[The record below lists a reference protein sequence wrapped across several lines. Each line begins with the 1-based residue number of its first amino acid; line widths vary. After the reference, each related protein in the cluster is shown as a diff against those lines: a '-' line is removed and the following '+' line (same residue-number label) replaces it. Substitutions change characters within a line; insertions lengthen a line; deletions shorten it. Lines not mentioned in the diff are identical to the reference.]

1 MTASSAAKQIIR
13 TTCPRDCYDA
23 CGIAVVTAPDGRIKV
38 LGDPDHAV
46 SRGALCG
53 KCAIAY
59 NGAYL
64 DPKARLSRPMRRI
77 GPKGSGQYKAVTWEE
92 ALAAIAERLKA
103 IVSESGPEAIWH
115 THYTGTCSAIAGGF
129 PQRFFHRLGASEV
142 EPDSICNAAGHA
154 ALGYLIGTGSDG
166 FDPRMAKDAACILV
180 WGANP
185 SASAPHRHKY
195 WLKETPAKVI
205 VIDPVRHETAI
216 QADLHLQPF
225 PGSDAALAYGLLHV
239 LVRDNLIDQE
249 FIDAHVIGWDEIAE
263 TTAAATPART
273 AALTGVPEADIVAAA
288 RLYGSGPALLWLGQ
302 GLQRQ
307 PMGGNIFRAIGLL
320 PAATGNFG
328 KPGAGLLFLNGGAR
342 RGIDGDYLESP
353 HLRRN
358 ERQVASHMDLV
369 DLLGDRKRAQALF
382 TWNINIAASNP
393 RQADLRKTLQSDD
406 LFHVAIDLF
415 PTDTVDLADFILPAA
430 SFLEFDDLVLSYFDL
445 TISAQSAAYGG
456 FAGALPNQEIF
467 RRLAA
472 AMDYVEPELFEQDHI
487 VLDNLA
493 RQLGVP
499 SFEEIRAVGTKLRWA
514 EPVMQFPDLVFPTP
528 SGKIEVASESAA
540 ADGLPRVPHAG
551 VDSRP
556 AAGRLRLLSPAS
568 KWLMNSSYHNDP
580 KIAAKLGPEHV
591 VLHPDDAA
599 ERGIKQGAWVQ
610 VANATDRID
619 MIADIADTIPRGV
632 ALAAKSRWPKLLP
645 GGKSINAL
653 NPGTKTDMA
662 ESSSVHGVEV
672 EIYLGLDDVNA
683 VEIALASRSA
693 G

>member
-1 MTASSAAKQIIR
+1 MTESHTARDVTSSDSGREIIR

-23 CGIAVVTAPDGRIKV
+23 CGIAVVKAKDGRIKV

-64 DPKARLSRPMRRI
+64 DPKARLTQPLRRI
-77 GPKGSGQYKAVTWEE
+77 GPKGSGQYVAVTWDD
-92 ALAAIAERLKA
+92 ALAEIAARLKD
-103 IVSESGPEAIWH
+103 IVARSGAEAIWH

-142 EPDSICNAAGHA
+142 DPDSICNAAGHA
-154 ALGYLIGTGSDG
+154 ALGYLIGTGSVG
-166 FDPRMAKDAACILV
+166 FDPRMAEHASCIMV

-205 VIDPVRHETAI
+205 VIDPVRHETAAE
-216 QADLHLQPF
+216 ADLHLQPF
-225 PGSDAALAYGLLHV
+225 PGSDAALAFGLLHV
-239 LVRDNLIDQE
+239 LVTERLTDDA
-249 FIDAHVIGWDEIAE
+249 FIRAHTIGWEEI
-263 TTAAATPART
+263 TATIEAATPART
-273 AALTGVPEADIVAAA
+273 ATLTGVAEADIIAAA

-328 KPGAGLLFLNGGAR
+328 KKGAGLLFLNGGAA
-342 RGIDGDYLESP
+342 RGIDGDYIEAP
-353 HLRRN
+353 HLRQN
-358 ERQVASHMDLV
+358 ERRVASHMDLV
-369 DLLGDRKRAQALF
+369 ELLNDRKRAQALI

-393 RQADLRKTLQSDD
+393 RQADLRAALRSDD

-415 PTDTVDLADFILPAA
+415 PTDTVDLADVILPAA
-430 SFLEFDDLVLSYFDL
+430 SFLEFDDVVLSYFDL
-445 TISAQSAAYGG
+445 TISVQAKATEPMGE
-456 FAGALPNQEIF
+456 ALPNQEIF

-472 AMDYVEPELFEQDHI
+472 AVGFQEPELFEPDAAI
-487 VLDNLA
+487 LDNLA
-493 RQLGVP
+493 RQLGERDFAALKAAGTRQRWP
-499 SFEEIRAVGTKLRWA
+499 EPAV
-514 EPVMQFPDLVFPTP
+514 QFTDLAFPTP
-528 SGKIEVASESAA
+528 SGRIEITSAQAA
-540 ADGLPRVPHAG
+540 ADGQPRVPHAAI
-551 VDSRP
+551 DPHP

-591 VLHPDDAA
+591 VLHPEDAA
-599 ERGIKQGAWVQ
+599 ARGITSGSAIRVS
-610 VANATDRID
+610 NATGSIT

-632 ALAAKSRWPKLLP
+632 ALAAKSRWPKLVP
-645 GGKSINAL
+645 GGFSVNAL
-653 NPGTKTDMA
+653 NPGQKADMA
-662 ESSSVHGVEV
+662 ESSSVHGIEVEV
-672 EIYLGLDDVNA
+672 L
-683 VEIALASRSA
+683 AL
-693 G
+693 

>member
-1 MTASSAAKQIIR
+1 MTANAIIR

-23 CGIAVVTAPDGRIKV
+23 CGIAIVKAADGRIKV

-64 DPKARLSRPMRRI
+64 DPKARLTQPLRRA
-77 GPKGSGQYKAVTWEE
+77 GPKGSGQYAAISWDEAVAT
-92 ALAAIAERLKA
+92 IAERFKG
-103 IVSESGPEAIWH
+103 IVAKSGPEAIWH

-142 EPDSICNAAGHA
+142 DPDSICNAAGHA
-154 ALGYLIGTGSDG
+154 ALGYLIGSGSDG
-166 FDPRMAKDAACILV
+166 FDPRTAKDAACIMV

-195 WLKETPAKVI
+195 WLKEHSAKVI

-225 PGSDAALAYGLLHV
+225 PGSDAALAFGLLHV
-239 LVRDNLIDQE
+239 LVAEKLIDRA
-249 FIDAHVIGWDEIAE
+249 FIDAHTIGWDEVEATIAV
-263 TTAAATPART
+263 ATPERT
-273 AALTGVPEADIVAAA
+273 AALTGVPQADIIAAA
-288 RLYGSGPALLWLGQ
+288 MIYGSGPALLWLGQ

-342 RGIDGDYLESP
+342 RGIDGEYLEAP
-353 HLRRN
+353 HLRSN
-358 ERQVASHMDLV
+358 ERQVVSHMDLV
-369 DLLGDRKRAQALF
+369 DLLNDRSRAQALV

-393 RQADLRKTLQSDD
+393 RQADLRDALTNDS

-415 PTDTVDLADFILPAA
+415 PTDTVDLADIILPAA

-445 TISAQSAAYGG
+445 TVSAQTAGLPPLGG
-456 FAGALPNQEIF
+456 SLPNQEIF

-472 AMDYVEPELFEQDHI
+472 AMGYDEPELFEADADMLDHL
-487 VLDNLA
+487 V
-493 RQLGVP
+493 RPLGLP
-499 SFEEIRAVGTKLRWA
+499 DFATLKKAGTVQRWT
-514 EPVMQFPDLVFPTP
+514 EPALQFPDLVFPTP
-528 SGKIEVASESAA
+528 SGKIEIASVAA
-540 ADGLPRVPHAG
+540 AEAGLPRVPNAKIDAHPG
-551 VDSRP
+551 SNH
-556 AAGRLRLLSPAS
+556 LRLLSPAS

-599 ERGIKQGAWVQ
+599 KRGIANGTHVR
-610 VANATDRID
+610 VSNATGSID
-619 MIADIADTIPRGV
+619 MIADVADIIPQGV
-632 ALAAKSRWPKLLP
+632 ALAAKSRWPKLVP
-645 GGKSINAL
+645 GGLTINAL
-653 NPGTKTDMA
+653 NPGVKADMA

-672 EIYLGLDDVNA
+672 EIA
-683 VEIALASRSA
+683 RI
-693 G
+693 

>member
-1 MTASSAAKQIIR
+1 MMTASQTAKQIIR

-23 CGIAVVTAPDGRIKV
+23 CGIAVAKAPDGRIKV

-64 DPKARLSRPMRRI
+64 DPKARLTQPLRRI
-77 GPKGSGQYKAVTWEE
+77 GPKGSGQYEAVTWEE
-92 ALAAIAERLKA
+92 ALAAIAGKLQA
-103 IVSESGPEAIWH
+103 IVADSGPEAIWH

-142 EPDSICNAAGHA
+142 DPDSICNAAGHA

-166 FDPRMAKDAACILV
+166 FDPRMAKEAACILV

-239 LVRDNLIDQE
+239 LVRDNLIDQA

-273 AALTGVPEADIVAAA
+273 AALTGVPEADIIEAA

-328 KPGAGLLFLNGGAR
+328 KPGAGLLFLNGGAK
-342 RGIDGDYLESP
+342 RGIDGDYLEAP
-353 HLRRN
+353 HLRQN

-369 DLLGDRKRAQALF
+369 DLLDDRQRAKALF

-393 RQADLRKTLQSDD
+393 RQADLKKTLQSDD

-445 TISAQSAAYGG
+445 TVSAQAQATAPMGD
-456 FAGALPNQEIF
+456 ALPNQEIF

-472 AMDYVEPELFEQDHI
+472 AMGYNAPELFEVDAVI
-487 VLDNLA
+487 LDNLA
-493 RQLGVP
+493 RQMGQE
-499 SFEEIRAVGTKLRWA
+499 SFATLKEAGTVARWSK
-514 EPVMQFPDLVFPTP
+514 PVAQFPDLVFPTP
-528 SGKIEVASESAA
+528 SGKIEIASEAA
-540 ADGLPRVPHAG
+540 VEAGLPRVPLAD
-551 VDSRP
+551 VDAHP
-556 AAGRLRLLSPAS
+556 AAGYLRLLSPAS

-599 ERGIKQGAWVQ
+599 ERGIASGAEVR
-610 VANATDRID
+610 VSNSTDSIA

-662 ESSSVHGVEV
+662 ESSSVHGIEVEV
-672 EIYLGLDDVNA
+672 V
-683 VEIALASRSA
+683 LA
-693 G
+693 

>member
-1 MTASSAAKQIIR
+1 MMTASQTAKQIIR

-23 CGIAVVTAPDGRIKV
+23 CGIAVAKAPDGRIKV

-64 DPKARLSRPMRRI
+64 DPKARITRPLRRT
-77 GPKGSGQYKAVTWEE
+77 GPKGSGQYQAVTWEE
-92 ALAAIAERLKA
+92 ALAAITGKLKA
-103 IVSESGPEAIWH
+103 IVAESGPEAIWH
-115 THYTGTCSAIAGGF
+115 THYTGTCSAIAGSF

-142 EPDSICNAAGHA
+142 DPDSICNAAGHA

-205 VIDPVRHETAI
+205 VVDPVRHETAT

-225 PGSDAALAYGLLHV
+225 PGSDAALAFGLLHV
-239 LVRDNLIDQE
+239 LVRDNLIDQT

-263 TTAAATPART
+263 TTAAATPNRT
-273 AALTGVPEADIVAAA
+273 AALTGVPEADIIQAA
-288 RLYGSGPALLWLGQ
+288 RFYGSGPALLWLGQ

-342 RGIDGDYLESP
+342 RGIDGDYLEAP
-353 HLRRN
+353 HLRQN

-393 RQADLRKTLQSDD
+393 RQADLRQALQSDD

-415 PTDTVDLADFILPAA
+415 PTDTVDLADIILPAA

-445 TISAQSAAYGG
+445 TVSAQAQAISPIGES
-456 FAGALPNQEIF
+456 LPNQEIF
-467 RRLAA
+467 RRLARDMGYNDA
-472 AMDYVEPELFEQDHI
+472 ELFEDDTTI
-487 VLDNLA
+487 LDNLA
-493 RQLGVP
+493 RQVGQPDFTSVK
-499 SFEEIRAVGTKLRWA
+499 AVGTFARWA
-514 EPVMQFPDLVFPTP
+514 EPATQFPELVFPTP
-528 SGKIEVASESAA
+528 SGKIEIASEAA
-540 ADGLPRVPHAG
+540 AETGLPRVPVAT
-551 VDSRP
+551 VDAHP

-591 VLHPDDAA
+591 GLHPADAS
-599 ERGIKQGAWVQ
+599 ERGIADGSV
-610 VANATDRID
+610 VRVSNATGSIE
-619 MIADIADTIPRGV
+619 MIADITPTIPRGV
-632 ALAAKSRWPKLLP
+632 ALAAKSRWPKLVP
-645 GGKSINAL
+645 GGHSINAL
-653 NPGTKTDMA
+653 NPGTKADMA

-672 EIYLGLDDVNA
+672 EVARI
-683 VEIALASRSA
+683 
-693 G
+693 

>member
-1 MTASSAAKQIIR
+1 MTASTAAKQIIR

-23 CGIAVVTAPDGRIKV
+23 CGIAVVTAADGRIKV

-64 DPKARLSRPMRRI
+64 DPQARLTQPLRRS
-77 GPKGSGQYKAVTWEE
+77 GPKGSGQYSAISWDE
-92 ALAAIAERLKA
+92 ALAEIAVRLKQ
-103 IVSESGPEAIWH
+103 IVAKDGPEAIWH
-115 THYTGTCSAIAGGF
+115 THYTGTCSALAGGF
-129 PQRFFHRLGASEV
+129 PQRFFHYLGASEV
-142 EPDSICNAAGHA
+142 DPDSICNAAGHA

-166 FDPRMAKDAACILV
+166 FDPRTAKDAACIMV

-185 SASAPHRHKY
+185 AASAPHRHKY

-205 VIDPVRHETAI
+205 VIDPVRHETAE

-239 LVRDNLIDQE
+239 LVRDNLIDQA

-263 TTAAATPART
+263 TTATATPART
-273 AALTGVPEADIVAAA
+273 AALTGVPEADIIEAA

-320 PAATGNFG
+320 PAAAGNYG

-342 RGIDGDYLESP
+342 RGVDGDYLEAP

-358 ERQVASHMDLV
+358 ERQVVSHMDLV
-369 DLLGDRKRAQALF
+369 DLLEDHKRAQALF

-393 RQADLRKTLQSDD
+393 RQADLRTAMQSDD

-415 PTDTVDLADFILPAA
+415 QTDTVDLADFILPAA

-445 TISAQSAAYGG
+445 TVSTQAAAMPMMG
-456 FAGALPNQEIF
+456 GALPNQEIF
-467 RRLAA
+467 RRLAM
-472 AMDYVEPELFEQDHI
+472 AMGYTAPELFEPDAAILDHL
-487 VLDNLA
+487 VQPLGLA
-493 RQLGVP
+493 NFAALKK
-499 SFEEIRAVGTKLRWA
+499 AGTVARWA
-514 EPVMQFPDLVFPTP
+514 EPVLQFPDFNFPTP
-528 SGKIEVASESAA
+528 SGKIEIASAA
-540 ADGLPRVPHAG
+540 AAEAGLPRVPVAD
-551 VDSRP
+551 VDAHP
-556 AAGRLRLLSPAS
+556 AAGYLRLLSPAS

-591 VLHPDDAA
+591 VLHPEDAA
-599 ERGIKQGAWVQ
+599 RRGIASGARVR
-610 VANATDRID
+610 VANATDSID
-619 MIADIADTIPRGV
+619 MIADIAATIPRGV

-653 NPGTKTDMA
+653 NPGIKADMA

-672 EIYLGLDDVNA
+672 EV
-683 VEIALASRSA
+683 VLA
-693 G
+693 